1 MEGAACWSAG
11 TACAQAT
18 LAGLTID
25 MTAAQA
31 AARALGAR
39 GWAAAELL
47 LAIRTG
53 MAAGA
58 AAARAAP
65 TATNTG
71 GRRCD
76 A

>member
-1 MEGAACWSAG
+1 MV
-11 TACAQAT
+11 
-18 LAGLTID
+18 
-25 MTAAQA
+25 AAQA
-31 AARALGAR
+31 AAAALGTG
-39 GWAAAELL
+39 GWTAAELL

-58 AAARAAP
+58 DAARAAP
-65 TATNTG
+65 KATGTG